1 MRSGMVL
8 MALTLLL
15 ALAPAR
21 AATADPGVAASPVSA
36 AAGGLSRF
44 PRPPADNGWGIDW
57 PPTLFGQPTNVVD
70 QWVEQAAGLGIKWVK
85 IMQPDE
91 DKIEHE
97 QLLVSLADHG
107 MMPVLRVF
115 RRDNGPYEHL
125 TSLVQAARPLGVYYY
140 ELYNEPNMAGA
151 PGGWP
156 DGATISVD
164 TLVASWLPSA
174 QQVIDA
180 GGFPSVPALTPG
192 GDYPDDKFLRAFLQ
206 GVIEAGG
213 RPALENSWV
222 ALHNYFLNHPVD
234 YPADPVNL
242 TSIPLSQAEIT
253 QRQLSDAEV
262 QAIDQARAFSHLPR
276 SEGGYYVGNTI
287 DQDSNGFLKFEA
299 YEDIVTQT
307 TGLVMPI
314 ISTEGG
320 AIPGTHEDPRYP
332 PVTDADVAERTVQA
346 YTYMTREAPDYYFA
360 FTPWLLANE
369 AAGSYDPEWEAAA
382 WFHGTTG
389 DPKPVVAAVQRL
401 ASTAGARPTPWPT
414 AAITPAE
421 DAAATASGSLEP
433 QVNGS
438 AWADIYDPSAPSAT
452 APVATPELTG
462 TPMPRPGP
470 TSTPIPAEKA
480 APMDASALPSPSP
493 TLKPK
498 LLFAL
503 AGTPTPALPPGPDP
517 ANQGWV
523 IFWRDNAVF
532 NCVTVFLS
540 ELQPSIRTWQ
550 PPADGH
556 TWGMEI
562 RDRDWQQIAAI
573 GQPGPDASPP
583 PQCEGVP
590 VASALPAVPPP
601 TPTVTA
607 TATATATLP
616 ALKVWDSRLNWLHI
630 HLDKAQAAPG
640 TSVWRLVSAKLEDPK
655 QAAGRHH
662 IYVRLLDENGQE
674 TSGDVVISWTTG
686 QYTMTVRPRTGYDIY
701 DYYGGNFPMYGPV
714 GSYSAAVAGVSDKVT
729 RFGMPGKEHVDF
741 LLVFQ
746 RMTAPQGSDAAP
758 QDVDLTEDVTP
769 TPSPQTGD
777 ANADI
782 TATVAP

>member
-8 MALTLLL
+8 IALALML
-15 ALAPAR
+15 ALAPVR
-21 AATADPGVAASPVSA
+21 PATAGPGVAASPASA
-36 AAGGLSRF
+36 VAGGLNRF

-70 QWVEQAAGLGIKWVK
+70 RWVEQAASLGIKWVK
-85 IMQPDE
+85 VMQPDE

-97 QLLVSLADHG
+97 QLLKSLADHG

-156 DGATISVD
+156 DGASISVD
-164 TLVASWLPSA
+164 TLVAGWLPSA

-206 GVIEAGG
+206 EVIEEGG
-213 RPALENSWV
+213 QPTLESSWV

-234 YPADPVNL
+234 YPADPANL
-242 TSIPLSQAEIT
+242 TSVPLGQAEIT
-253 QRQLSDAEV
+253 QRQLSDAQV
-262 QAIDQARAFSHLPR
+262 QAIDQARASSHLPR

-332 PVTDADVAERTVQA
+332 PVTDADVAGRTVQA

-369 AAGSYDPEWEAAA
+369 AAGNYDPEWEPAA
-382 WFHGTTG
+382 WFYGTAG
-389 DPKPVVAAVQRL
+389 APKPVVAAVQRL
-401 ASTAGARPTPWPT
+401 AGLAGARPTPPPT
-414 AAITPAE
+414 AAST
-421 DAAATASGSLEP
+421 AAGRAASMATAALDA
-433 QVNGS
+433 QANAS
-438 AWADIYDPSAPSAT
+438 AWADIFAT
-452 APVATPELTG
+452 STPRTM
-462 TPMPRPGP
+462 TPGP
-470 TSTPIPAEKA
+470 TPEPTATPVPAAYPTAAPFPAESA
-480 APMDASALPSPSP
+480 AQMDAPALPSPSP
-493 TLKPK
+493 TPKPE

-503 AGTPTPALPPGPDP
+503 AGTPTPTLPPGPDP

-523 IFWRDNAVF
+523 IYWRDNAVF
-532 NCVTVFLS
+532 NCVTVWLA
-540 ELQPSIRTWQ
+540 ELQPSIRTWE
-550 PPADGH
+550 PPDDGH

-562 RDRDWQQIAAI
+562 RDRGWQEVAAI
-573 GQPGPDASPP
+573 GQPGPDSSPP
-583 PQCEGVP
+583 PQCKGAP
-590 VASALPAVPPP
+590 VAAASPTVP
-601 TPTVTA
+601 TPTPTMTA
-607 TATATATLP
+607 TAAATPP
-616 ALKVWDSRLNWLHI
+616 ALKVWDTRLNWLHI

-640 TSVWRLVSAKLEDPK
+640 SSVWRLVSARLEDPH

-662 IYVRLLDENGQE
+662 IYVRLLDEDGQE
-674 TSGDVVISWTTG
+674 TSGSVVITWPTG
-686 QYTMTVRPRTGYDIY
+686 EYTVTVKPRTGYDIY
-701 DYYGGNFPMYGPV
+701 NYYGGNFPMYGAV
-714 GSYSAAVAGVSDKVT
+714 GSYSAAVAGLSDKVS

-746 RMTAPQGSDAAP
+746 RTTEPEGSNAASQDADSSMYA
-758 QDVDLTEDVTP
+758 TP
-769 TPSPQTGD
+769 TPTPLGQ
-777 ANADI
+777 
-782 TATVAP
+782 